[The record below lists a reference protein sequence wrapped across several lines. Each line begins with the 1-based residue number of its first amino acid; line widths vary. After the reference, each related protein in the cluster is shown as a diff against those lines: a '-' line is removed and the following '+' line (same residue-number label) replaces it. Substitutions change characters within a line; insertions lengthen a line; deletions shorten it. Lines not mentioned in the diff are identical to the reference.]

1 MNDHNA
7 EPGVAA
13 RLEELAERDAWLN
26 SLGISLVNAD
36 SDGVTIKMT
45 VMDQHLNF
53 NGTCHGG
60 VLFSLADT
68 AFGLASNA
76 HGVIAAAVH
85 ADIAFCAPVRSGDL
99 LIADAVEV
107 SRSRRVGTYRVD
119 VRSDGAIVA
128 AFTGTVHVTD
138 RRLALRPGSPG
149 RRQQRQPDR

>member
-1 MNDHNA
+1 MNDHSSA
-7 EPGVAA
+7 RSTVAD

-26 SLGISLVNAD
+26 SLGISLVHAALD
-36 SDGVTIKMT
+36 RVTIEMI
-45 VMDQHLNF
+45 VMDQHMNF

-85 ADIAFCAPVRSGDL
+85 ADIAFCAPVSAGARL
-99 LIADAVEV
+99 TAEALEV

-119 VRSDGAIVA
+119 VKSDDRLVA
-128 AFTGTVHVTD
+128 TFTGTVHVTEKPH
-138 RRLALRPGSPG
+138 AA
-149 RRQQRQPDR
+149 